1 VISTFAAAGLRP
13 GVLGPETQSLHLQP
27 PDFPVT
33 LDSSVERREPEPP
46 ARQEHIPRAI
56 FYMIAAGLIFSFS
69 TAASKWLVGIYPV
82 GEVLFSRVFVGFVLF
97 AAFVLPS
104 HGMAVFNTN
113 RPVAHVL
120 RSISQTTSQS
130 LLLIAL
136 SMMPMAGAIAI
147 NFSAPLFATLA
158 SLYFLKEPVGA
169 ARWAALVIGFLGVLI
184 ITNPGSETFQIGA
197 LFALANSIL
206 FGTVTAGVRGM
217 TTTESANTLTIYQL
231 MWLSIFYGLS
241 LPFAFVTPSWDHVPL
256 ILANGV
262 TNLLGQYWW
271 TRAIHLAPTSAVA
284 PFQYLSLIWAIIAG
298 FAVWGDVPT
307 ASLLL
312 GSVIVVATGLFLL
325 WREQILRRR
334 ALARTE

>member
-1 VISTFAAAGLRP
+1 MPRRALRHPVAGVISTFAAAGPRL

-33 LDSSVERREPEPP
+33 LDSSVERREPEPS

-120 RSISQTTSQS
+120 RSVSQTTSQS

-136 SMMPMAGAIAI
+136 SMMPMASAIAI

-158 SLYFLKEPVGA
+158 SLLFPEGVG
-169 ARWAALVIGFLGVLI
+169 
-184 ITNPGSETFQIGA
+184 
-197 LFALANSIL
+197 
-206 FGTVTAGVRGM
+206 
-217 TTTESANTLTIYQL
+217 
-231 MWLSIFYGLS
+231 
-241 LPFAFVTPSWDHVPL
+241 
-256 ILANGV
+256 
-262 TNLLGQYWW
+262 
-271 TRAIHLAPTSAVA
+271 
-284 PFQYLSLIWAIIAG
+284 
-298 FAVWGDVPT
+298 
-307 ASLLL
+307 
-312 GSVIVVATGLFLL
+312 
-325 WREQILRRR
+325 RRR
-334 ALARTE
+334 ALGRAVDRIPRCADRHQSGLRDASRSARCSRSPIPSCSAP